1 MAAVDTT
8 LLNTILSTGSL
19 TISTAALWV
28 AHRRPFLDQRLLNA
42 RQAVTSMADAVQ
54 ILRDVMWA
62 AAASAPD
69 EGVVRSATYAARRAC
84 LAHRAILPRGLR
96 GLSREVTA
104 AATNYFGGSSVD
116 AIEPCSH
123 TLPLSAHERYWWDV
137 SVTYLD
143 YVVDTLQRWQE
154 NPSRRRVE
162 FVRFHEWRRDEDAY
176 YRESK
181 AARAALEA
189 GLYCTCE
196 HSADAVAEPQAG
208 SADLELD
215 TVS

>member
-8 LLNTILSTGSL
+8 ILNTILSTGSL
-19 TISTAALWV
+19 TISVAALWV
-28 AHRRPFLDQRLLNA
+28 AYRRPFLDQRLLNA
-42 RQAVTSMADAVQ
+42 RQAVTAMADAVQ
-54 ILRDVMWA
+54 TLRDVMWA

-69 EGVVRSATYAARRAC
+69 ESVVRSATYAARRAC

-123 TLPLSAHERYWWDV
+123 TVPLSEHERYWWDV

-143 YVVDTLQRWQE
+143 YVVDTLQLWQE

-162 FVRFHEWRRDEDAY
+162 LVRFHEWRRDEDAY
-176 YRESK
+176 YRERK
-181 AARAALEA
+181 AAQAALEA
-189 GLYCTCE
+189 IPFCTCE
-196 HSADAVAEPQAG
+196 RDADAETGPQARTTEP
-208 SADLELD
+208 ELG
-215 TVS
+215 TVG